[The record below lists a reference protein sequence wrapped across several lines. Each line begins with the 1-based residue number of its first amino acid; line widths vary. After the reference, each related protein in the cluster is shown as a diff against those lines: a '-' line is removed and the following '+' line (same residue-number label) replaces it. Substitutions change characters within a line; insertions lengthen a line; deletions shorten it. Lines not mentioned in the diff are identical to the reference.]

1 MMTVYRRRLSVEIDL
16 AQDEFTFPVV
26 VQAEVQEISHPGDA
40 GSFEYF
46 PPIEAGFEQA
56 KANYLFLKNKAP

>member
-1 MMTVYRRRLSVEIDL
+1 MITVYRRRLSVEIDL

-26 VQAEVQEISHPGDA
+26 VEVEVQEISHAGDA

-46 PPIEAGFEQA
+46 PPKGARVHKTGD
-56 KANYLFLKNKAP
+56 

>member
-1 MMTVYRRRLSVEIDL
+1 MITVHRRRLLVEIDL
-16 AQDEFTFPVV
+16 GQEEFTFPVV
-26 VQAEVQEISHPGDA
+26 VEVEVQEISHPGDA

-46 PPIEAGFEQA
+46 PAIEAGFEQA